1 MTYTR
6 PIKELPADQIKAV
19 LASGQDDLT
28 DHQILAIKEFVDE
41 IGGIE
46 NALMAVKLLCE
57 LEDAA

>member
-6 PIKELPADQIKAV
+6 PIKNLPADEIKAA

-28 DHQILAIKEFVDE
+28 DHQILAIKEFVE
-41 IGGIE
+41 ELGGID
-46 NALMAVKLLCE
+46 NAIAAVKLLCE